1 MPRLSTL
8 LALAVVGWGLGGAYR
23 EYRSRRT
30 ARPRATPEFL
40 QTWEG
45 EGGGVPVDTH
55 RTAASNV
62 RTDDLLSPGGEARA
76 TRF

>member
-8 LALAVVGWGLGGAYR
+8 LALAVVGWGLDGAYR
-23 EYRSRRT
+23 AKRRRRV

-62 RTDDLLSPGGEARA
+62 RPDKLPALDDESKA
-76 TRF
+76 THF